1 MGKGRAKGTVT
12 KSSIVID
19 FMQMRAD
26 WEAKVPS
33 RHDREFDCR
42 IHNGSYNTFASRA
55 NPSKL
60 YNGCG
65 TVKMDTYIK
74 WIEASGLDINKY
86 VRDDLDPRDYIIR
99 KTPNKE
105 FEANDTVEEPQI
117 EFTSVLSDVLKY
129 EGVVDSIKPEVDESK
144 IVIFEKPGKKY
155 AHKDPKP
162 ANKVRTES
170 NVPMGTTKTKS
181 APHINIDHS
190 TPRKPGYVRTIKK
203 ADAPRRNNKSA
214 CAKLNKFTLKMQNFL
229 THLPIYLCALHL
241 TADDV
246 ICATSITNFRDIRD
260 GRAPLQLY
268 DYIVLSEYLMTTYNT
283 TNNSDY
289 KEMFDQVAKCFN
301 DIYISTLYYNDSGD
315 DT

>member
-1 MGKGRAKGTVT
+1 MGRAKGTVT
-12 KSSIVID
+12 KSSIVVD
-19 FMQMRAD
+19 FVMMRYD
-26 WEAKVPS
+26 WEQRVPS

-42 IHNGSYNTFASRA
+42 IHGANYNTFMTKVVASKRKA
-55 NPSKL
+55 GL
-60 YNGCG
+60 G
-65 TVKMDTYIK
+65 TTKMGTYMN

-86 VRDDLDPRDYIIR
+86 VRDDLDPRDYIID
-99 KTPNKE
+99 KTPKKE
-105 FEANDTVEEPQI
+105 FEANNAVEEPQV
-117 EFTSVLSDVLKY
+117 EPTSALPDVPKY
-129 EGVVDSIKPEVDESK
+129 EGVVDTIKSEVDESK
-144 IVIFEKPGKKY
+144 VVIFEKPGKKY

-162 ANKVRTES
+162 ANKVKAES
-170 NVPMGTTKTKS
+170 NVPMGTTTTKS
-181 APHINIDHS
+181 TPHITIDHS

-283 TNNSDY
+283 TDNSDY
-289 KEMFDQVAKCFN
+289 KDMFHQVAKCFN
-301 DIYISTLYYNDSGD
+301 DIYISTLYYTDAAEI
-315 DT
+315 T